1 MILEHPKWSINEE
14 LKQKT
19 ETPQAYRELAIAIF
33 NLAEVYNITK
43 NDKAKELFE
52 RVVEL
57 GKDTGDKYLKGLV
70 RKTQEILD
78 NNF

>member
-1 MILEHPKWSINEE
+1 MQNE
-14 LKQKT
+14 
-19 ETPQAYRELAIAIF
+19 
-33 NLAEVYNITK
+33 V
-43 NDKAKELFE
+43 LFE